1 MYLAI
6 AAIGIRIVYKLKKLS
21 NAPSAVSCTVASN
34 MVKMVQDTA
43 DGVIENF
50 FNLYTMWMQIAAIAD
65 QMVGPIIPEYGLRTP
80 LGY

>member
-34 MVKMVQDTA
+34 MVKIAQDTA
-43 DGVIENF
+43 VGAIDNF
-50 FNLYTMWMQIAAIAD
+50 FNLYTMRMPIAEIAD
-65 QMVGPIIPEYGLRTP
+65 CK
-80 LGY
+80 